1 MSWRWSGKNKMFKQ
15 ELKNETISLGAIYQA
30 CNEIKKI
37 AWQGEIN
44 INAIEPLINSVY
56 QITSENIDDIYIN
69 IKRLNTGLD
78 FLRRQLVG
86 DAFSRDAEVTR
97 YFEAIGIL
105 IKNMNK
111 KEDIFN
117 KLRQQLT
124 QQTMAVEK
132 GNLDDHALFLSNL
145 YLNTVST
152 VEPRIIVNGDNKYLT
167 VKKNAAMIRS
177 LLLCAIR
184 SYILWQQSG
193 GSKFRMFIFKKKI
206 AKLAVTL

>member
-1 MSWRWSGKNKMFKQ
+1 MFKQ

-44 INAIEPLINSVY
+44 NNIIEPLVNSVY
-56 QITSENIDDIYIN
+56 QTTSEEIEDVFIS
-69 IKRLNTGLD
+69 IKRLNSGLD

-86 DAFSRDAEVTR
+86 DAFSRDGEVSR

-105 IKNMNK
+105 VKNMNK
-111 KEDIFN
+111 KDEVLN
-117 KLRQQLT
+117 KLRTELT
-124 QQTMAVEK
+124 KQSMPINED
-132 GNLDDHALFLSNL
+132 NLDQHALFLSEL
-145 YLNTVST
+145 YLST
-152 VEPRIIVNGDNKYLT
+152 ISKVKPRIIVNGDNKYLT
-167 VKKNAAMIRS
+167 DKNNAAMIRS

-193 GSKFRMFIFKKKI
+193 GSKFRIFLFKKKI
-206 AKLAVTL
+206 AELAVKL

>member
-1 MSWRWSGKNKMFKQ
+1 MFKQ

-44 INAIEPLINSVY
+44 NNIIEPLINSVY
-56 QITSENIDDIYIN
+56 QTTSEEIEDVFIS
-69 IKRLNTGLD
+69 IKRLNSGLD

-86 DAFSRDAEVTR
+86 DAFSRDGEVSR

-105 IKNMNK
+105 VKNMNK
-111 KEDIFN
+111 KDEVLN
-117 KLRQQLT
+117 KLRTELT
-124 QQTMAVEK
+124 RQSMPINED
-132 GNLDDHALFLSNL
+132 NLDQHALFLSEL
-145 YLNTVST
+145 YLSTIST

-167 VKKNAAMIRS
+167 DKKNAAMIRS

-193 GSKFRMFIFKKKI
+193 GSKFRIFIFKKKI
-206 AKLAVTL
+206 AELAVKL

>member
-1 MSWRWSGKNKMFKQ
+1 MFKQ

-44 INAIEPLINSVY
+44 NNIIEPLINSVY
-56 QITSENIDDIYIN
+56 QTTSEEIEDVFIS
-69 IKRLNTGLD
+69 IKRLNSGLD

-86 DAFSRDAEVTR
+86 DAFSRDGEVSR

-105 IKNMNK
+105 VKNMNK
-111 KEDIFN
+111 NDEILN
-117 KLRQQLT
+117 KLRTELT
-124 QQTMAVEK
+124 KQYMPINED
-132 GNLDDHALFLSNL
+132 NLDQHALFLSEL
-145 YLNTVST
+145 YLSTIST

-167 VKKNAAMIRS
+167 DKKNAAMIRS

-193 GSKFRMFIFKKKI
+193 GSKFRIFIFKKKI
-206 AKLAVTL
+206 AELAVKL

>member
-1 MSWRWSGKNKMFKQ
+1 MFKQ

-44 INAIEPLINSVY
+44 INIIEPLINSVY

-69 IKRLNTGLD
+69 TKRLNTGLD

-117 KLRQQLT
+117 KLRHHLS
-124 QQTMAVEK
+124 QQTMAVQED
-132 GNLDDHALFLSNL
+132 NLDDHALFLSNL
-145 YLNTVST
+145 YLNTISK

-167 VKKNAAMIRS
+167 DKKNAAMIRS

-193 GSKFRMFIFKKKI
+193 GSKFRIFLFKKKI

>member
-1 MSWRWSGKNKMFKQ
+1 MFKQ

-44 INAIEPLINSVY
+44 INTIEPLINSVY

-132 GNLDDHALFLSNL
+132 GNLDVHALFLSNL

-193 GSKFRMFIFKKKI
+193 GSKLRMFIFKKKI

>member
-1 MSWRWSGKNKMFKQ
+1 MFKR

-44 INAIEPLINSVY
+44 NNIIEPLINSVY
-56 QITSENIDDIYIN
+56 QTTSEEIEDVFIS
-69 IKRLNTGLD
+69 IKRLNSGLD

-86 DAFSRDAEVTR
+86 DAFSRDGEVSR

-105 IKNMNK
+105 VKNMNK
-111 KEDIFN
+111 KDDVLN
-117 KLRQQLT
+117 KLRTELT
-124 QQTMAVEK
+124 KQSMPINED
-132 GNLDDHALFLSNL
+132 NLDQHALFLSEL
-145 YLNTVST
+145 YLSTIST

-167 VKKNAAMIRS
+167 DKKNAAMIRS

-193 GSKFRMFIFKKKI
+193 GSKFRIFIFKKKI
-206 AKLAVTL
+206 AELAIKL

>member
-1 MSWRWSGKNKMFKQ
+1 MFKQ

-44 INAIEPLINSVY
+44 NNIIEPLINSVY
-56 QITSENIDDIYIN
+56 QTTSEEIEDVFIS
-69 IKRLNTGLD
+69 IKRLNSGLD

-86 DAFSRDAEVTR
+86 DAFSRDGEVSR

-105 IKNMNK
+105 VKNMNK
-111 KEDIFN
+111 KDDVLN
-117 KLRQQLT
+117 KLRTELT
-124 QQTMAVEK
+124 KQSMPINED
-132 GNLDDHALFLSNL
+132 NLDQHALFLSEL
-145 YLNTVST
+145 YLSTIST

-167 VKKNAAMIRS
+167 DKKNAAMIRS

-193 GSKFRMFIFKKKI
+193 GSKFRIFIFKKKI
-206 AKLAVTL
+206 AELAIKL

>member
-1 MSWRWSGKNKMFKQ
+1 MFKQ

-44 INAIEPLINSVY
+44 NNIIEPLINSVY
-56 QITSENIDDIYIN
+56 QTTSEEIEDVFIS

-86 DAFSRDAEVTR
+86 DAFSKDGEVSR

-105 IKNMNK
+105 VKNMNK
-111 KEDIFN
+111 KDEILN
-117 KLRQQLT
+117 KLRLELT
-124 QQTMAVEK
+124 KQSMPIKEN
-132 GNLDDHALFLSNL
+132 NLDQHALFLSEL
-145 YLNTVST
+145 YLSTIST

-167 VKKNAAMIRS
+167 DKKNAAMIRS

-184 SYILWQQSG
+184 SFILWQQSG
-193 GSKFRMFIFKKKI
+193 GSKFRIFMFKKKI
-206 AKLAVTL
+206 AELATKL

>member
-1 MSWRWSGKNKMFKQ
+1 MFKQ

-44 INAIEPLINSVY
+44 NNIIEPLINSVY
-56 QITSENIDDIYIN
+56 QTTSEEIEDVFIS
-69 IKRLNTGLD
+69 IKRLNSGLD

-86 DAFSRDAEVTR
+86 DAFSRDGEVSR

-105 IKNMNK
+105 VKNMNK
-111 KEDIFN
+111 KDEVLN
-117 KLRQQLT
+117 KLRTELT
-124 QQTMAVEK
+124 KQSMPINED
-132 GNLDDHALFLSNL
+132 NLNQHALFLSEL
-145 YLNTVST
+145 YLSTIST

-167 VKKNAAMIRS
+167 DKKNAAMIRS

-193 GSKFRMFIFKKKI
+193 GSKFRIFIFKRKI
-206 AKLAVTL
+206 AELAVKL

>member
-1 MSWRWSGKNKMFKQ
+1 MFKR

-37 AWQGEIN
+37 AWQGEVNNN
-44 INAIEPLINSVY
+44 IIEPLINSVY
-56 QITSENIDDIYIN
+56 QTTSEEIEDVFIS
-69 IKRLNTGLD
+69 IKRLNSGLD

-86 DAFSRDAEVTR
+86 DAFSRDGEVTR

-105 IKNMNK
+105 VKNMNRK
-111 KEDIFN
+111 DEVLN
-117 KLRQQLT
+117 KLRTELT
-124 QQTMAVEK
+124 KQSLPINED
-132 GNLDDHALFLSNL
+132 NLDQHALFLSEL
-145 YLNTVST
+145 YLSTIST

-167 VKKNAAMIRS
+167 DKKNAAMIRS

-193 GSKFRMFIFKKKI
+193 GSKFRIFIFKKKI
-206 AKLAVTL
+206 AELAVKL

>member
-44 INAIEPLINSVY
+44 INTIEPLINSVY

-97 YFEAIGIL
+97 YFEAIGVL

-167 VKKNAAMIRS
+167 DSKNAAMIRS

-193 GSKFRMFIFKKKI
+193 GSKFRIFIFKKKI

>member
-1 MSWRWSGKNKMFKQ
+1 MFKQ

-44 INAIEPLINSVY
+44 INIIEPLINSVY
-56 QITSENIDDIYIN
+56 QITSENIDDIYIST
-69 IKRLNTGLD
+69 KRLNTGLD

-111 KEDIFN
+111 KEEIFD
-117 KLRQQLT
+117 KLRKQLT
-124 QQTMAVEK
+124 EQTMPVQED
-132 GNLDDHALFLSNL
+132 NLGDHALFLSNL
-145 YLNTVST
+145 YLSTIST

-167 VKKNAAMIRS
+167 DKKNAAMIRS

-193 GSKFRMFIFKKKI
+193 GSKFRIFIFKKKI
-206 AKLAVTL
+206 AQLAVTL

>member
-1 MSWRWSGKNKMFKQ
+1 MFKQ

-44 INAIEPLINSVY
+44 NNIIEPLINSVY
-56 QITSENIDDIYIN
+56 QTTSDEIEDVFIST
-69 IKRLNTGLD
+69 KRLNSGLD

-86 DAFSRDAEVTR
+86 DAFSRDGEVSR
-97 YFEAIGIL
+97 YFEAISIL
-105 IKNMNK
+105 VKNMNK
-111 KEDIFN
+111 KEEVLN
-117 KLRQQLT
+117 KLRMELT
-124 QQTMAVEK
+124 KQSMPIRED
-132 GNLDDHALFLSNL
+132 NLDQHALFLSEL
-145 YLNTVST
+145 YLSTIST

-167 VKKNAAMIRS
+167 NKKNAAMIRS

-193 GSKFRMFIFKKKI
+193 GSKFRIFIFKKKI
-206 AKLAVTL
+206 AELAVKL

>member
-1 MSWRWSGKNKMFKQ
+1 MFKQ

-167 VKKNAAMIRS
+167 DSKNAAMIRS

-193 GSKFRMFIFKKKI
+193 GSKLRMFIFKKKI

>member
-1 MSWRWSGKNKMFKQ
+1 MFKQ

-44 INAIEPLINSVY
+44 NNIIEPLINSVY
-56 QITSENIDDIYIN
+56 QTTSEEIEDVFIS
-69 IKRLNTGLD
+69 IKRLNSGLD

-86 DAFSRDAEVTR
+86 DAFSRDGEVSR

-105 IKNMNK
+105 VKNMNK
-111 KEDIFN
+111 KDDVLN
-117 KLRQQLT
+117 KLRTELT
-124 QQTMAVEK
+124 RQSMPINED
-132 GNLDDHALFLSNL
+132 NLDQHALFLSEL
-145 YLNTVST
+145 YLSTIST
-152 VEPRIIVNGDNKYLT
+152 VEPRIIINGDNKYLT
-167 VKKNAAMIRS
+167 DKKNAAMIRS

-193 GSKFRMFIFKKKI
+193 GSKFRIFIFKKKI
-206 AKLAVTL
+206 AELAVKL

>member
-1 MSWRWSGKNKMFKQ
+1 MFKQ

-44 INAIEPLINSVY
+44 NNIIEPLINSVY
-56 QITSENIDDIYIN
+56 QTTSEEIEDVFIS
-69 IKRLNTGLD
+69 IKRLNSGLD

-86 DAFSRDAEVTR
+86 DAFSRDGEVSR

-105 IKNMNK
+105 VRNMNK
-111 KEDIFN
+111 KDDVLN
-117 KLRQQLT
+117 KLRTELT
-124 QQTMAVEK
+124 RQSMPINED
-132 GNLDDHALFLSNL
+132 NLDQHALFLSEL
-145 YLNTVST
+145 YLSTIST

-167 VKKNAAMIRS
+167 DKKNAAMIRS

-193 GSKFRMFIFKKKI
+193 GSKFRIFIFKKKI
-206 AKLAVTL
+206 AELAIKL

>member
-1 MSWRWSGKNKMFKQ
+1 MFKR

-44 INAIEPLINSVY
+44 NNIIEPLINSVY
-56 QITSENIDDIYIN
+56 QTTSEEIEDVFIS
-69 IKRLNTGLD
+69 IKRLNSGLD

-86 DAFSRDAEVTR
+86 DAFSRDGEVSR

-105 IKNMNK
+105 VKNMNK
-111 KEDIFN
+111 KDEVLD
-117 KLRQQLT
+117 KLRTELT
-124 QQTMAVEK
+124 KQSLSISED
-132 GNLDDHALFLSNL
+132 NLDQHALFLSEL
-145 YLNTVST
+145 YLSTIST

-167 VKKNAAMIRS
+167 DKKNAAMIRS

-193 GSKFRMFIFKKKI
+193 GSKFRIFIFKKKI
-206 AKLAVTL
+206 AELAVKL

>member
-1 MSWRWSGKNKMFKQ
+1 MFKQ

-44 INAIEPLINSVY
+44 NNIIEPLINSVY
-56 QITSENIDDIYIN
+56 QTTSEEIEDVFIS
-69 IKRLNTGLD
+69 IKRLNSGLD

-86 DAFSRDAEVTR
+86 DAFSKDGEVSR

-105 IKNMNK
+105 VKNMNRK
-111 KEDIFN
+111 DEVLN
-117 KLRQQLT
+117 KLRTELT
-124 QQTMAVEK
+124 KQSLPINED
-132 GNLDDHALFLSNL
+132 NLDQHALFLSEL
-145 YLNTVST
+145 YLSTIST

-167 VKKNAAMIRS
+167 DKKNAAMIRS

-193 GSKFRMFIFKKKI
+193 GSKFRIFIFKKKI
-206 AKLAVTL
+206 AELAVKL

>member
-1 MSWRWSGKNKMFKQ
+1 MFKQ

-44 INAIEPLINSVY
+44 NNIIEPLINSVY
-56 QITSENIDDIYIN
+56 QTTSEEIEDVFIS
-69 IKRLNTGLD
+69 IKRLNSGLD

-86 DAFSRDAEVTR
+86 DAFSRDGEVSR

-105 IKNMNK
+105 VKNINK
-111 KEDIFN
+111 KDDVLN
-117 KLRQQLT
+117 KLRMELT
-124 QQTMAVEK
+124 KQSMPISED
-132 GNLDDHALFLSNL
+132 NLDQHALFLSEL
-145 YLNTVST
+145 YLSTIST

-167 VKKNAAMIRS
+167 DKKNAAMIRS

-193 GSKFRMFIFKKKI
+193 GSKFRLFIFKKKI
-206 AKLAVTL
+206 AELAVKL

>member
-1 MSWRWSGKNKMFKQ
+1 MFKQ

-44 INAIEPLINSVY
+44 NNIIEPLINSVY
-56 QITSENIDDIYIN
+56 QTTSEEIEDVFIS
-69 IKRLNTGLD
+69 IKRLNSGLD

-86 DAFSRDAEVTR
+86 DAFSRDGEVSR

-105 IKNMNK
+105 VKNMNK
-111 KEDIFN
+111 KDDVLD
-117 KLRQQLT
+117 KLRTELT
-124 QQTMAVEK
+124 KQSMPINED
-132 GNLDDHALFLSNL
+132 NLDQHALFLSEL
-145 YLNTVST
+145 YLSTIST

-167 VKKNAAMIRS
+167 DKKNAAMIRS

-193 GSKFRMFIFKKKI
+193 GSKFRIFLFKKKI
-206 AKLAVTL
+206 AELAVKL

>member
-1 MSWRWSGKNKMFKQ
+1 MFKQ

-44 INAIEPLINSVY
+44 SNIIQPLINSVY
-56 QITSENIDDIYIN
+56 QTTSEDIEALYIN
-69 IKRLNTGLD
+69 IKRLNSGLD

-86 DAFSRDAEVTR
+86 DAFSRDGEVSR

-111 KEDIFN
+111 KEEIFN
-117 KLRQQLT
+117 KLRTELT
-124 QQTMAVEK
+124 GQSMPIKED
-132 GNLDDHALFLSNL
+132 NLDQHALFLSDL
-145 YLNTVST
+145 YLTTVST

-167 VKKNAAMIRS
+167 DKKNAAMIRS

-193 GSKFRMFIFKKKI
+193 GSKFRLFIFKKKI
-206 AKLAVTL
+206 AELAVKL

>member
-1 MSWRWSGKNKMFKQ
+1 MFKQ

-44 INAIEPLINSVY
+44 NNIIEPLINSVY
-56 QITSENIDDIYIN
+56 QTTSEEIEDVFIS
-69 IKRLNTGLD
+69 IKRLNSGLD

-86 DAFSRDAEVTR
+86 DAFSRDGEVSR

-105 IKNMNK
+105 VKNMNK
-111 KEDIFN
+111 KDEVLN
-117 KLRQQLT
+117 KLRIELT
-124 QQTMAVEK
+124 KQSMPINED
-132 GNLDDHALFLSNL
+132 NLDQHALFLSEL
-145 YLNTVST
+145 YLST
-152 VEPRIIVNGDNKYLT
+152 ISKVEPRIIVNGDNKYLT
-167 VKKNAAMIRS
+167 DKNNAAMIRS

-193 GSKFRMFIFKKKI
+193 GSKFRIFIFKKKI
-206 AKLAVTL
+206 AELAIKL

>member
-1 MSWRWSGKNKMFKQ
+1 MFKP

-44 INAIEPLINSVY
+44 NNIIEPLINSVY
-56 QITSENIDDIYIN
+56 QTTSEEIEDVFIS
-69 IKRLNTGLD
+69 IKRLNSGLD

-86 DAFSRDAEVTR
+86 DAFSRDGEVSR

-105 IKNMNK
+105 VKNMNK
-111 KEDIFN
+111 KDEVLN
-117 KLRQQLT
+117 KLRTELT
-124 QQTMAVEK
+124 KQSLPINED
-132 GNLDDHALFLSNL
+132 NLDQHALFLSEL
-145 YLNTVST
+145 YLSTIST

-167 VKKNAAMIRS
+167 DKKNAAMIRS

-193 GSKFRMFIFKKKI
+193 GSKFRIFIFKKKI
-206 AKLAVTL
+206 AELAVKL

>member
-1 MSWRWSGKNKMFKQ
+1 MFKQ

-44 INAIEPLINSVY
+44 NNIIEPLINSVY
-56 QITSENIDDIYIN
+56 QTTSEEIEDVFIS
-69 IKRLNTGLD
+69 IKRLNSGLD

-86 DAFSRDAEVTR
+86 DAFSRDGEVSR

-105 IKNMNK
+105 VKNMNK
-111 KEDIFN
+111 KDEVLN
-117 KLRQQLT
+117 KLRTELT
-124 QQTMAVEK
+124 KQSMPINED
-132 GNLDDHALFLSNL
+132 NLDQHALFLSEL
-145 YLNTVST
+145 YLST
-152 VEPRIIVNGDNKYLT
+152 ISKVEPRIIVNGDNKYLT
-167 VKKNAAMIRS
+167 DINNAAMIRS

-193 GSKFRMFIFKKKI
+193 GSKFRIFLFKKKI
-206 AKLAVTL
+206 AELAVKL

>member
-1 MSWRWSGKNKMFKQ
+1 MFKQ

-37 AWQGEIN
+37 AWRGEIN
-44 INAIEPLINSVY
+44 NSIIEPLINSVY
-56 QITSENIDDIYIN
+56 QTTSEEIEDVFIS
-69 IKRLNTGLD
+69 IKRLNSGLD

-86 DAFSRDAEVTR
+86 DAFSRDGEVSR

-105 IKNMNK
+105 VKNMNK
-111 KEDIFN
+111 KAEILN
-117 KLRQQLT
+117 KLRTELT
-124 QQTMAVEK
+124 EQSMPINED
-132 GNLDDHALFLSNL
+132 NLDQHALFLSEL
-145 YLNTVST
+145 YLSTIST

-167 VKKNAAMIRS
+167 DKKNAAMIRS

-193 GSKFRMFIFKKKI
+193 GSKFRIFIFKKKI
-206 AKLAVTL
+206 AELAVKL

>member
-1 MSWRWSGKNKMFKQ
+1 MFKQ

-44 INAIEPLINSVY
+44 INVIEPLINSVY
-56 QITSENIDDIYIN
+56 QITSENIDDIYIST
-69 IKRLNTGLD
+69 KRLNTGLD
-78 FLRRQLVG
+78 FLRRRLVG

-111 KEDIFN
+111 EEDIFN
-117 KLRQQLT
+117 TLRKQLAE
-124 QQTMAVEK
+124 QTMPVQED
-132 GNLDDHALFLSNL
+132 NLGDHALFLSNL
-145 YLNTVST
+145 YLSTVSK

-167 VKKNAAMIRS
+167 DKKNAAMIRT

-184 SYILWQQSG
+184 SYILWKQSG
-193 GSKFRMFIFKKKI
+193 GSKFRIFIFKKKI
-206 AKLAVTL
+206 AELAVTL

>member
-1 MSWRWSGKNKMFKQ
+1 MFKQ

-44 INAIEPLINSVY
+44 NKIIEPLINSVY
-56 QITSENIDDIYIN
+56 QTTSEEIEDVFIS
-69 IKRLNTGLD
+69 IKRLNSGLD

-86 DAFSRDAEVTR
+86 DAFSRDGEVSR

-105 IKNMNK
+105 VKNINK
-111 KEDIFN
+111 KDEVIN
-117 KLRQQLT
+117 KLRTELT
-124 QQTMAVEK
+124 KQSMPINE
-132 GNLDDHALFLSNL
+132 GNLDQHALFLSEVCL
-145 YLNTVST
+145 ST
-152 VEPRIIVNGDNKYLT
+152 ISKVEPRIIVNGDNKYLT
-167 VKKNAAMIRS
+167 DKKNAAMIRS

-193 GSKFRMFIFKKKI
+193 GSKFRIFIFKKKI
-206 AKLAVTL
+206 AELAVKL

>member
-1 MSWRWSGKNKMFKQ
+1 MFKQ

-44 INAIEPLINSVY
+44 NNIIEPLINSVY
-56 QITSENIDDIYIN
+56 QTTSEEIEDVFIS
-69 IKRLNTGLD
+69 IKRLNSGLD

-86 DAFSRDAEVTR
+86 DAFSKDGEVSR
-97 YFEAIGIL
+97 YFEAIGVL
-105 IKNMNK
+105 VKNMNK
-111 KEDIFN
+111 KDDVLN
-117 KLRQQLT
+117 KLRMELT
-124 QQTMAVEK
+124 KQSMPITED
-132 GNLDDHALFLSNL
+132 NLDQHALFLSEL
-145 YLNTVST
+145 YLSTIST

-167 VKKNAAMIRS
+167 DKKNAAMIRS

-193 GSKFRMFIFKKKI
+193 GSKFRIFLFKKKI
-206 AKLAVTL
+206 AELAIKL

>member
-1 MSWRWSGKNKMFKQ
+1 MFKQ

-44 INAIEPLINSVY
+44 NNIIEPLINSVY
-56 QITSENIDDIYIN
+56 QTTSEEIEDIFIN
-69 IKRLNTGLD
+69 IKRLNSGLD

-86 DAFSRDAEVTR
+86 DAFSRDGEVSR

-105 IKNMNK
+105 VKNMNK
-111 KEDIFN
+111 KDEVLN
-117 KLRQQLT
+117 KLRTELT
-124 QQTMAVEK
+124 KQSMPINED
-132 GNLDDHALFLSNL
+132 NLDQHALFLSEL
-145 YLNTVST
+145 YLSTIST

-167 VKKNAAMIRS
+167 DKKNAAMIRS

-193 GSKFRMFIFKKKI
+193 GSKFRIFIFKKKI
-206 AKLAVTL
+206 AELAVKL

>member
-1 MSWRWSGKNKMFKQ
+1 MFKQ

-44 INAIEPLINSVY
+44 NNIIEPLINSVY
-56 QITSENIDDIYIN
+56 QTTSEEIEDVFIS
-69 IKRLNTGLD
+69 IKRLNSGLD

-86 DAFSRDAEVTR
+86 DAFSRDGEVSR

-105 IKNMNK
+105 VKNMNK
-111 KEDIFN
+111 KDDVLN
-117 KLRQQLT
+117 KLRTELT
-124 QQTMAVEK
+124 NQSMPINED
-132 GNLDDHALFLSNL
+132 NLDQHALFLSEL
-145 YLNTVST
+145 YLSTIST

-167 VKKNAAMIRS
+167 DKKNAAMIRS

-193 GSKFRMFIFKKKI
+193 GSKFRIFIFKKKI
-206 AKLAVTL
+206 AELAVKL

>member
-1 MSWRWSGKNKMFKQ
+1 MFKQ

-44 INAIEPLINSVY
+44 NNIIEPLINSVY
-56 QITSENIDDIYIN
+56 QTTSEEIEDVFIS
-69 IKRLNTGLD
+69 IKRLNSGLD

-86 DAFSRDAEVTR
+86 DAFSRDGEVSR

-105 IKNMNK
+105 VKNMNK
-111 KEDIFN
+111 KDEVLN
-117 KLRQQLT
+117 KLRIELT
-124 QQTMAVEK
+124 KQSMPIKED
-132 GNLDDHALFLSNL
+132 NLDQHALFLSEL
-145 YLNTVST
+145 YLSTIST

-167 VKKNAAMIRS
+167 DKKNAAMIRS

-184 SYILWQQSG
+184 SFILWQQSG
-193 GSKFRMFIFKKKI
+193 GSKFRIFIFKKKI
-206 AKLAVTL
+206 AELAVKL

>member
-1 MSWRWSGKNKMFKQ
+1 MFKQ

-44 INAIEPLINSVY
+44 NNIIEPLINSVY
-56 QITSENIDDIYIN
+56 KTTSEEIEDVFIS
-69 IKRLNTGLD
+69 IKRLNSGLD

-86 DAFSRDAEVTR
+86 DAFSRDGEVSR

-105 IKNMNK
+105 VKNMNK
-111 KEDIFN
+111 KDDVLNILRTELTKQSMPINED
-117 KLRQQLT
+117 
-124 QQTMAVEK
+124 
-132 GNLDDHALFLSNL
+132 NLDQHALFLSEL
-145 YLNTVST
+145 YLSTIST

-167 VKKNAAMIRS
+167 DKKNAAMIRS

-193 GSKFRMFIFKKKI
+193 GSKFRIFIFKKKI
-206 AKLAVTL
+206 AELAVKL